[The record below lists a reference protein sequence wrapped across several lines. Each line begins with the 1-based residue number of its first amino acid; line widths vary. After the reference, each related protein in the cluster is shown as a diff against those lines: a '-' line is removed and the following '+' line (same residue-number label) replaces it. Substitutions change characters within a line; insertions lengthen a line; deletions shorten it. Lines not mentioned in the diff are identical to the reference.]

1 MGELLPENW
10 GALVEE
16 QLATGNEAA
25 LDREVAVGGRIISW
39 SLFAVRPQGVVHGY
53 GQDVT
58 EGRRAELALKQQ
70 AELNEYQAL
79 HDSLTGL
86 GNRRRMIDEAQAR
99 LSQATPAAP
108 LVLAIFDLDG
118 FKSYND
124 TFGHPAGDALL
135 ARLGQRL
142 QASLP
147 SDAAGFRIGG
157 DEFCLLARCDQP
169 DVLVAGVT
177 AALTEGGE
185 KFSITASVGFVIVP
199 TEATSVVHALQLADQ
214 RLYIDKRSSR
224 ASAGFQARDALV
236 QVLIESDSR
245 FADHTSNVAQLA
257 AATAI
262 ELGLRGEDI
271 ARVRLAADLHDIGK
285 AAIPD
290 TILDKPGPLDPEEW
304 RFMRTH
310 TLIGERILA
319 AAPALTAIAPLV
331 RSSHER
337 VDGTGYPDGL
347 SGQEIPLLSRIVAV
361 ADAFDAMTADRPYR
375 RRLSVEAALA
385 ELQRC
390 AATQFDPDV
399 VAAFNAA
406 VLDHSRQAA

>member
-1 MGELLPENW
+1 
-10 GALVEE
+10 
-16 QLATGNEAA
+16 
-25 LDREVAVGGRIISW
+25 
-39 SLFAVRPQGVVHGY
+39 
-53 GQDVT
+53 
-58 EGRRAELALKQQ
+58 
-70 AELNEYQAL
+70 
-79 HDSLTGL
+79 
-86 GNRRRMIDEAQAR
+86 MIDEAQAR

-147 SDAAGFRIGG
+147 SGAAGFRIGG